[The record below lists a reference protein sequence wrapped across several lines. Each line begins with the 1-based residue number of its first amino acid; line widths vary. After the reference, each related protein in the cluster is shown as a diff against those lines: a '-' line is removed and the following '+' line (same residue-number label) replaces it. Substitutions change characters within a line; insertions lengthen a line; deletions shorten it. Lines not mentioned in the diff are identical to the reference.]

1 MISNVMLRAAC
12 LLLLGSAACAGADSS
27 VSSSSSGGSGTGM
40 AAANDVTLDLHI
52 LVDQFGYRPTDPKF
66 AVIRNPAVGFDASN
80 TFTPGATYQLRRAG
94 DGTVLYSGTLA
105 AWNGGAI
112 EGSSGDRGW
121 WFDFSSV
128 STPGTYFIYDPSR
141 NVRSATFSID
151 QFVYKSILKAAMRTY
166 YYQRAAIAKVVPY
179 ADVCW
184 VDSPA
189 YVAPSQDTQ
198 AHDVTDQNNPAKVK
212 DLSGGWFDA
221 GDTNKY
227 VTFARLAVHQLLSAY
242 QENPSV
248 FTDDFNIPESGNGI
262 PDVLDEINWEIAW
275 LQKMQYPDGSVA
287 LKVGDIVYTNASPP
301 SSDRNPR
308 FYVPSCTSSTIAA
321 AGMFAHASYVFN
333 AIPAL
338 QSEAAVLKADA
349 IRAWDNYQG
358 VATKQAHCDNGTV
371 KAGNA
376 DLSVSDQEA
385 EAVVAAIYLYA
396 ITGQVTYQNYV
407 KTNYQ
412 LLRPFNDTGWI
423 RYVAQQGEALLFYA
437 KLPNADAA
445 LKATILAKKL
455 ADARTGGNVYATAG
469 NDLYRNYLD
478 DYIWGSNQ
486 VRANYGNSNAE
497 VAEYGIGVASTAAYT
512 ARALDTLHYF
522 HGVNP
527 LGMVYLS
534 NMYAYG
540 ASKSVNELFG
550 GWFIAGSRWGDA
562 KTSKCGPAPGFV
574 TGGPNASAAAQGV
587 PANESPPVGQPA
599 QKSYKDWNGQDNSW
613 VVSEPGIYYQSSYV
627 QLLAA
632 FAK

>member
-1 MISNVMLRAAC
+1 
-12 LLLLGSAACAGADSS
+12 
-27 VSSSSSGGSGTGM
+27 
-40 AAANDVTLDLHI
+40 
-52 LVDQFGYRPTDPKF
+52 
-66 AVIRNPAVGFDASN
+66 
-80 TFTPGATYQLRRAG
+80 
-94 DGTVLYSGTLA
+94 
-105 AWNGGAI
+105 
-112 EGSSGDRGW
+112 
-121 WFDFSSV
+121 
-128 STPGTYFIYDPSR
+128 
-141 NVRSATFSID
+141 
-151 QFVYKSILKAAMRTY
+151 
-166 YYQRAAIAKVVPY
+166 
-179 ADVCW
+179 
-184 VDSPA
+184 
-189 YVAPSQDTQ
+189 
-198 AHDVTDQNNPAKVK
+198 
-212 DLSGGWFDA
+212 
-221 GDTNKY
+221 
-227 VTFARLAVHQLLSAY
+227 
-242 QENPSV
+242 
-248 FTDDFNIPESGNGI
+248 
-262 PDVLDEINWEIAW
+262 
-275 LQKMQYPDGSVA
+275 
-287 LKVGDIVYTNASPP
+287 VGDIVYTNASPP